1 VEHRER
7 RTLRRALLVGDLL
20 LLALSVA
27 VAFGCHALL
36 REQLP
41 VLRTPPSFG
50 SYAALG
56 WSLVPV
62 WVVLIVAL
70 GLDRS
75 LETDAD
81 WTETAA
87 RLLGLHLL
95 ALAAI
100 ALIAFLTRAVINRS
114 IVALFLGTSF
124 LLMLLERRLLA
135 RWRRFQHESG
145 HGRTR
150 LLVAGAPGPELDA
163 FLARAA
169 EDPFPPHV
177 VGRLGPP
184 EGGAPLR
191 WLGEASGLESALAAE
206 AVDEVVFFAP
216 FERPESVA
224 PLLPALE
231 QFGVTARFAVPRL
244 PGPGAAPSLSEL
256 HGMAFVTYQVA
267 PKEPAALAFKHAFD
281 FLAAAFLLAVVAPV
295 LALLALAILVSSGRP
310 VLFGQERAGLHGRR
324 FRVFKFRTMVREA
337 ETRREELLARNE
349 TGGPAFKMTRDP
361 RVTPLGRL
369 LRKWSLDELPQL
381 ANVLAGSMSLV
392 GPRPLPLQEQAAL
405 RGWHRRRLSMKP
417 GVTGLWQVSGRNDVG
432 FEEWMRLDLRYV
444 DEWSLLLDVEIL
456 LRTLPAVLSARGA
469 R

>member
-1 VEHRER
+1 MERRER
-7 RTLRRALLVGDLL
+7 QTLRRALLLGDLL
-20 LLALSVA
+20 LLALAVA

-36 REQLP
+36 RGQLP
-41 VLRTPPSFG
+41 MLRTPPSFG

-62 WVVLIVAL
+62 WVALIVAL

-81 WTETAA
+81 WTEAAA

-95 ALAAI
+95 ALVAI
-100 ALIAFLTRAVINRS
+100 ALIAFLTQAVINRS
-114 IVALFLGTSF
+114 IVVLFLGTSF

-150 LLVAGAPGPELDA
+150 LLVAAIPGPDLEA

-169 EDPFPPHV
+169 EDPFPPQL
-177 VGRLGPP
+177 VGRLGPAADT
-184 EGGAPLR
+184 APLR
-191 WLGEASGLESALAAE
+191 WLGEVSGLESVLAAE
-206 AVDEVVFFAP
+206 AVDELVFFAP
-216 FERPESVA
+216 YERPESVA
-224 PLLPALE
+224 PLLAALE
-231 QFGVTARFAVPRL
+231 QFGVTARFAVPRP
-244 PGPGAAPSLSEL
+244 PGLDVAPSLSEL
-256 HGMAFVTYQVA
+256 HGTPFVTYRVA

-281 FLAAAFLLAVVAPV
+281 FLAAAFLLIV
-295 LALLALAILVSSGRP
+295 LSPLFALLALAILLSSGRP

-324 FRVFKFRTMVREA
+324 LRVLKFRTMVRDA
-337 ETRREELLARNE
+337 ETQREELLARNE
-349 TGGPAFKMTRDP
+349 TGGPAFKMTQDP

-381 ANVLAGSMSLV
+381 GNVLAGSMSLV
-392 GPRPLPLQEQAAL
+392 GPRPLPLREQAAL

-417 GVTGLWQVSGRNDVG
+417 GITGLWQVSGRNDVG